1 VPDHPPQSFRSAL
14 EQQILQRFCTEDVP
28 ESVTAAIKTKLDSY
42 AWCDPDNRIVFE
54 ALCSLGS
61 LTPAVTASQLPALAT
76 RMGFP
81 DLNWE
86 RYLGHH
92 RTDPADIRDLVEELL
107 VAK

>member
-1 VPDHPPQSFRSAL
+1 VPDRPPQSFRSAL
-14 EQQILQRFCTEDVP
+14 EQQILQRFCTEDLP

-61 LTPAVTASQLPALAT
+61 LTPAVTASQLPAQAT

-86 RYLGHH
+86 RYLGQH
-92 RTDPADIRDLVEELL
+92 RADPADIRDLIEELL